1 MKNKITLEA
10 VQAWGEKFKDY
21 SFYTSA
27 ESFYNLVMFFVE
39 YCEKAFDYPLETTVY
54 YFTKMNSMIVGH
66 MHSSFPNQTFILEF
80 LNEL

>member
-21 SFYTSA
+21 SFYSSA
-27 ESFYNLVMFFVE
+27 ESFYNRVMFFVE
-39 YCEKAFDYPLETTVY
+39 YCEKTFDFPLETTVHH
-54 YFTKMNSMIVGH
+54 FTKINSMTEGYVQIG
-66 MHSSFPNQTFILEF
+66 FPHQTFILEF